1 MPGKKMKE
9 RKQKNKKLVE
19 YESTGGGM
27 NFHESTFRT
36 SLGILER
43 SHLVV
48 AFVSFAYTCC

>member
-1 MPGKKMKE
+1 MKE